1 MLPQLLP
8 LMLPGVFVVWVS
20 PREPARRHLCVRH
33 HQEANG
39 GDPRPLLGGCPSA
52 TRPDGTWEHPEWGEC
67 T

>member
-1 MLPQLLP
+1 MLPELLP

-39 GDPRPLLGGCPSA
+39 GDPGPLLGGCPSA
-52 TRPDGTWEHPEWGEC
+52 TSRVG
-67 T
+67 